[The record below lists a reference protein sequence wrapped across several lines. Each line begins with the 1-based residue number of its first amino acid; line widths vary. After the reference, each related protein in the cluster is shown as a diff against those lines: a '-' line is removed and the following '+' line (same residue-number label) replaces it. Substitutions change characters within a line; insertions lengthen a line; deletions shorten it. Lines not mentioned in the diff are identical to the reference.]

1 MRIDRVARRTIAI
14 CAGMII
20 LSGCGGSQ
28 ATTLPSATAD
38 QTGARSS
45 HASRSWI
52 DPSASGQNLLYISS
66 NDRGNVYTYTYPQ
79 GKLIGTLTGF
89 ISPFGECSDAA
100 GDVFIVAYSTPSMTS
115 STIYEYAHGGT
126 SPIAM
131 LNDPNVAFG
140 CAVDPSTGN
149 LAASGAG
156 IAIFTHATGTP
167 KLYFSSVPFY
177 YCGYDLHGNLFLT
190 GINGQSGNANLYE
203 LANGSSK
210 LKQISLDTTLYIG
223 SQAPSVQ
230 WSERHLTVSSNP
242 WRKPITVYRL
252 HIAGGTAKVIGRTT
266 LTSRLNYY
274 FGQTWIQGKT
284 IIGFGL
290 FKRGYQNAYFW
301 PFPKGGNPHSSIR
314 KVAQIKQELSGATV
328 SLAPS
333 R

>member
-1 MRIDRVARRTIAI
+1 MRLERFVRRAINI
-14 CAGMII
+14 CAAMVIF
-20 LSGCGGSQ
+20 SGCGGSRT
-28 ATTLPSATAD
+28 ATLPVASSD
-38 QTGARSS
+38 QPHVKWGGT
-45 HASRSWI
+45 SRSWM
-52 DPSASGQNLLYISS
+52 DPSASDQNLLYISS
-66 NDRGNVYTYTYPQ
+66 NDRGNVYAYAYPQ
-79 GKLIGTLTGF
+79 GKLVGTLTGF

-100 GDVFIVAYSTPSMTS
+100 GDVFIVASSTPSMTA

-126 SPIAM
+126 SPIAT
-131 LNDPNVAFG
+131 LNDPNGAFG

-156 IAIFTHATGTP
+156 IAIFTHATGIP

-177 YCGYDLHGNLFLT
+177 YCGYDPHGNLFLT

-203 LANGSSK
+203 LADGSSD
-210 LKQISLDTTLYIG
+210 LKQISLDATLYIG

-230 WSERHLTVSSNP
+230 WNGRYLTVSSNP
-242 WRKPITVYRL
+242 WRKPITIYRL
-252 HIAGGTAKVIGRTT
+252 HISGSKGHVVGSTM

-274 FGQTWIQGKT
+274 FGQTWTQGRT

-301 PFPKGGNPHSSIR
+301 PFPKGGHPGGSIR

-328 SLAPS
+328 SLASS